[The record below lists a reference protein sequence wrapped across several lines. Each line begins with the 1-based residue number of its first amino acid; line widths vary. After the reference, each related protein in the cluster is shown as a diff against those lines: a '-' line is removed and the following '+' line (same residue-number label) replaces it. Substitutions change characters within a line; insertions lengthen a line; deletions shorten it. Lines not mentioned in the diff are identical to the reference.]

1 MAPPLPAGLPIP
13 PPPPPIQPP
22 PPLTLPPGLPPGPV
36 RNLANATIQ
45 LTIAQAYF
53 QDKFH
58 LYRNG
63 LPGAGVTL
71 AAIDEGNKNGD
82 PASVARWADIVR
94 RTTTLPQAGNYRFSL
109 FYQRRLRNIAA
120 ARRVSYR
127 GWNPQPIPR
136 PDEATQE
143 AAKDQL
149 NNFRNLLRTTLL
161 FDKCIGWGRDG
172 IITLWRYKPS
182 RGRQDYR
189 VVMKQSASGFQ
200 KEGFR
205 PELNVEGI
213 IHEKDMMTVG
223 TDSTGN
229 CSHVNPR

>member
-1 MAPPLPAGLPIP
+1 MAAPAPPAPPPLPPSLPIP
-13 PPPPPIQPP
+13 PGPPQPP
-22 PPLTLPPGLPPGPV
+22 PPGPIPLLTLPPGFPPGPV
-36 RNLANATIQ
+36 AELANATIQ

-71 AAIDEGNKNGD
+71 GAIDEGNKNGD

-94 RTTTLPQAGNYRFSL
+94 RTATLPRQAGNYRFLL
-109 FYQRRLRNIAA
+109 FHQTRLKNIAA

-127 GWNPQPIPR
+127 GWKPEAIPR
-136 PDEATQE
+136 PDKATQE

-149 NNFRNLLRTTLL
+149 NNFRNLLRSTLF

-172 IITLWRYKPS
+172 ILTLWRYKPS
-182 RGRQDYR
+182 RGRQ
-189 VVMKQSASGFQ
+189 VTAS
-200 KEGFR
+200 
-205 PELNVEGI
+205 
-213 IHEKDMMTVG
+213 
-223 TDSTGN
+223 
-229 CSHVNPR
+229 